1 MKAIAGCAK
10 PSQVKSKKSKVKSNA
25 INGDSELVIG
35 MIDISER
42 SFNFSVRIVKLCLY
56 LQEKRRGVRAIANQ
70 LLRSGTSIG
79 ANIEEAR
86 GGQSKADFLA
96 KYQIALKEARE
107 TCYWLRL
114 LEDTEVL
121 PNSRLN
127 DILSEAKEIANIL
140 AASIIKGRNIKP

>member
-1 MKAIAGCAK
+1 
-10 PSQVKSKKSKVKSNA
+10 
-25 INGDSELVIG
+25 

-42 SFNFSVRIVKLCLY
+42 SFNLSVRIVKLCLY

-114 LEDTEVL
+114 LEVTEVL
-121 PNSRLN
+121 PKSRLN
-127 DILSEAKEIANIL
+127 DILLEAKEIANIL
-140 AASIIKGRNIKP
+140 AASIIKGRKIKP

>member
-1 MKAIAGCAK
+1 MVAE
-10 PSQVKSKKSKVKSNA
+10 
-25 INGDSELVIG
+25 DSEIKVRVI
-35 MIDISER
+35 DLSVR

-56 LQEKRRGVRAIANQ
+56 LQEKHRGVRAIANQ
-70 LLRSGTSIG
+70 LLRAGTSIG

-114 LEDTEVL
+114 LEATEL
-121 PNSRLN
+121 LSKTRLR
-127 DILSEAKEIANIL
+127 DILLECKEIANIL
-140 AASIIKGRNIKP
+140 GACIIKGRNIKSRKMT